1 MNQKQ
6 LDQIRYDLAQEVLRM
21 GKEAPVDLELV
32 LDCNMDNG
40 ARFAEEAAAILS
52 YDGESASEYSYR
64 VQNWLLGLIEKS
76 ITDEHCRDY
85 ARKCDDAAEVE
96 RQVDERIEAMF
107 AAREAA

>member
-1 MNQKQ
+1 MNPKQ

-32 LDCNMDNG
+32 LDVNMDG
-40 ARFAEEAAAILS
+40 ARFAEEAAAILA

-107 AAREAA
+107 ASREAA